1 MKFGKTRLIEV
12 IGLGAV
18 VLSLVFLAFEIR
30 KSNRITAASV
40 EAGLRYPAKI
50 VFRFAIGSDSHYGSD
65 IPSDPPDGNA
75 QSVTNFVNWMNR
87 EKNDSRL
94 DLVFING
101 DITMNPR
108 TGWNGPGLNYPIDQG
123 GYVESHYI
131 NIKANHLDRLEMP
144 VFLNK
149 GNHDYVDPDTDGAF
163 HTWEGICKP
172 FYQKQDYE
180 PYTIRWGG
188 PKYKTGNHVIEDKG
202 NNYAWIMADATV
214 YGESEQYASAD
225 VEWLAHELERLKNKR
240 AVFILIH
247 IAQRVYWRPKYG
259 FNWWPRHGFNS
270 EPVMNLIESFENVKA
285 IFHGHNHDE
294 LGRYL
299 SGGKPYF
306 FDSHISSWGN
316 KKGYRIVEIYSDGSM
331 KTFQYDAEDNAIIN
345 IHALEALEDK
355 EASIAI

>member
-1 MKFGKTRLIEV
+1 VKINRRRRRLIKV
-12 IGLGAV
+12 LGT
-18 VLSLVFLAFEIR
+18 LVFSTIFATMLFAEEK
-30 KSNRITAASV
+30 KSLLNQ
-40 EAGLRYPAKI
+40 PAEI
-50 VFRFAIGSDSHYGSD
+50 VFRFAIGSDTHYGSD
-65 IPSDPPDGNA
+65 IPTDPSDGNA

-87 EKNDSRL
+87 EKDDSRL

-131 NIKANHLDRLEMP
+131 NIKANHLDSLEMP

-149 GNHDYVDPDTDGAF
+149 GNHDYVDPDTNGAF

-180 PYTIRWGG
+180 PYTITWGG
-188 PKYKTGNHVIEDKG
+188 PEYKTGNHVIEDKD

-214 YGESEQYASAD
+214 YGESEQYGSAD
-225 VEWLAHELERLKNKR
+225 VEWLRQELERLKNKR

-247 IAQRVYWRPKYG
+247 IAQRAQGWPEFG
-259 FNWWPRHGFNS
+259 FDS
-270 EPVMNLIESFENVKA
+270 KPVMDLIESSKNVKA
-285 IFHGHNHDE
+285 TFHGHNHDE
-294 LGRYL
+294 LRRFM

-316 KKGYRIVEIYSDGSM
+316 KKGYRIVEIYNDGSM
-331 KTFQYDAEDNAIIN
+331 KTFQYDAEENTIIN
-345 IHALEALEDK
+345 AHDIEALEAK
-355 EASIAI
+355 QVSIAI